1 MFLLFRGVGNQPK
14 IGPKFDKKTI
24 RKKHAPG
31 QHFFVKTKKMIEKCS
46 KTGPGTGGN
55 EPRFSSLFR
64 PWTPEGAPG
73 APKSAPGSHKGA
85 TGRDFLR
92 FFAVF
97 GWSRA
102 LFFDY
107 FLSISVCGVGVVLY
121 GVGVGVVWYKR
132 GGGVGRRHW
141 YNSI

>member
-1 MFLLFRGVGNQPK
+1 MIFLISMPLSAKICVFVVPGRQKSTKNRTTFKKKNDSQKTRSRAALFRE
-14 IGPKFDKKTI
+14 KKRFLT
-24 RKKHAPG
+24 
-31 QHFFVKTKKMIEKCS
+31 EKCS

-73 APKSAPGSHKGA
+73 APKSAPGSPKGA

-92 FFAVF
+92 FVAVF
-97 GWSRA
+97 GWSRT

-107 FLSISVCGVGVVLY
+107 FL
-121 GVGVGVVWYKR
+121 
-132 GGGVGRRHW
+132 
-141 YNSI
+141 

>member
-1 MFLLFRGVGNQPK
+1 MFLWFQGVKNQQK
-14 IGPKFDKKTI
+14 IEQNLRKKTI

-31 QHFFVKTKKMIEKCS
+31 QHFFVK
-46 KTGPGTGGN
+46 KTIFDRKVLRNRSRDGGH

-73 APKSAPGSHKGA
+73 APKSAPGSPKGA

-97 GWSRA
+97 GCSRA
-102 LFFDY
+102 LFFEY
-107 FLSISVCGVGVVLY
+107 FLLISMCGVVSCGV
-121 GVGVGVVWYKR
+121 GVGVGVVPSAVAV
-132 GGGVGRRHW
+132 VGRRHW
-141 YNSI
+141 DIS

>member
-1 MFLLFRGVGNQPK
+1 MFLWFQGVENQPK

-31 QHFFVKTKKMIEKCS
+31 AHFFVKKQFLTEKS
-46 KTGPGTGGN
+46 FKTGPGTDN
-55 EPRFSSLFR
+55 HEPRFSSLFR

-73 APKSAPGSHKGA
+73 ASKSAPGSPKGT

-97 GWSRA
+97 GLPRTI
-102 LFFDY
+102 FFEY
-107 FLSISVCGVGVVLY
+107 FL
-121 GVGVGVVWYKR
+121 
-132 GGGVGRRHW
+132 
-141 YNSI
+141 